1 VKTFSREIRT
11 GPLGLGPGA
20 ADGTVRSAGL
30 AFALLLPFLFGPHG
44 FAGAAGA
51 GEPPRG
57 ASAIRPHA
65 APGLERLARRLA
77 TDSAVTAPMPGIG
90 PPLSVLPSPPDLW
103 VVRDLSRVPGAAE
116 IEPDWV
122 AGLAIPSRNVMAV
135 RVGGTSEGRPE
146 ALARTARHELAHL
159 ALGRATG
166 GRAPRWLQEGYAQ
179 LAAGDWDWGQAWRL
193 RLIFLRRGG
202 EVLGDL
208 DAAFRG
214 REDEARMAYL
224 LSYTAV
230 HRLLGMS
237 GPGGL
242 RALFS
247 RLRGGTSF
255 DEALRRVYGITEGQF
270 VEAWRKSVR
279 NRYGWLFFL
288 SRASLFWIAVTML
301 LLVVGWRRRRHDR
314 RRWEELREEERRAGP
329 DPEPAPWDVAEEGHD
344 PR

>member
-1 VKTFSREIRT
+1 M
-11 GPLGLGPGA
+11 
-20 ADGTVRSAGL
+20 AG
-30 AFALLLPFLFGPHG
+30 
-44 FAGAAGA
+44 
-51 GEPPRG
+51 
-57 ASAIRPHA
+57 
-65 APGLERLARRLA
+65 RLAA
-77 TDSAVTAPMPGIG
+77 DSAVTAPMPGIG
-90 PPLSVLPSPPDLW
+90 PPLSVLPSSPDLW

-116 IEPDWV
+116 VEPDWV

-135 RVGGTSEGRPE
+135 RVAGAAEGRPE
-146 ALARTARHELAHL
+146 ALARTTRHELAHL
-159 ALGRATG
+159 ALDRVTG

-179 LAAGDWDWGQAWRL
+179 LAAGDWDWGRAWRL

-202 EVLGDL
+202 EVLRDL
-208 DAAFRG
+208 DPALRG

-237 GPGGL
+237 GSGGL

-247 RLRGGTSF
+247 RLREGASF
-255 DEALRRVYGITEGQF
+255 DEALRRTYGITEGQF

-288 SRASLFWIAVTML
+288 SRASVFWIAVTIL
-301 LLVVGWRRRRHDR
+301 LLVVGWKRRRHDR
-314 RRWEELREEERRAGP
+314 RRWEELREEERLAGP
-329 DPEPAPWDVAEEGHD
+329 DPEPAPWDVTEEGRD